1 MTPEQEERIRT
12 LTQLIA
18 NEKDHEKIKVL
29 ATELESLLTV
39 ESKPLPADNKSSEG
53 Q

>member
-29 ATELESLLTV
+29 ATELESLLAV
-39 ESKPLPADNKSSEG
+39 EKKSLPRKEKP
-53 Q
+53 

>member
-1 MTPEQEERIRT
+1 MTPEQEERVRA

-39 ESKPLPADNKSSEG
+39 EGKVLPPQEKPRSS
-53 Q
+53 

>member
-29 ATELESLLTV
+29 ATELEGLLTV
-39 ESKPLPADNKSSEG
+39 ENKSRPRREKS
-53 Q
+53 